1 MKKVEK
7 SNCEISKLEEKLN
20 ELGYELKY
28 ERENTTIYKKDYK
41 YYEFQIEIIE
51 NVVVDGCLENQCDV
65 FFIQQDIDN
74 LQQAFNVLQNDLEK
88 LRQIESKENL
98 KECIKALND
107 NFWD

>member
-1 MKKVEK
+1 MTK
-7 SNCEISKLEEKLN
+7 IEEKLN

-51 NVVVDGCLENQCDV
+51 NVVVDGCLENQCNV

-74 LQQAFNVLQNDLEK
+74 LQQAFNTLQQDLEV
-88 LRQIESKENL
+88 LREYE
-98 KECIKALND
+98 
-107 NFWD
+107 

>member
-1 MKKVEK
+1 MT
-7 SNCEISKLEEKLN
+7 KLEEKFA
-20 ELGYELKY
+20 ELAYVPFDSI
-28 ERENTTIYKKDYK
+28 TFDK
-41 YYEFQIEIIE
+41 YYNSDLIIRINSKE
-51 NVVVDGCLENQCDV
+51 LTGRV
-65 FFIQQDIDN
+65 FARCFYSFKSQQDIDD